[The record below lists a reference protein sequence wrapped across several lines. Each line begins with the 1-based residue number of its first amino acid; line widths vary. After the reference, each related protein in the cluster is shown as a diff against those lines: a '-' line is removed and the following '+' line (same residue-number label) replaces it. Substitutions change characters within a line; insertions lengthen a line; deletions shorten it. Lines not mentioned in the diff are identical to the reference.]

1 MGMTTIKVVEPEEAI
16 KELYE
21 ILGFTSD

>member
-1 MGMTTIKVVEPEEAI
+1 MGMTTIKVIDPEEAI